1 MVRWQGGAQSI
12 YTRECVFGEIRTGLT
27 VIITNIHQSVG
38 TTPDVK
44 FRWNGWS
51 ESEWDGEVGGSGE
64 RATAAAFMRTLA
76 GVLRGGRRHV
86 VLVVRA
92 LFFAF
97 GFLHLALQLH
107 FACVYTHIIYK
118 YICISYIH
126 AVFYAYVIYLGMSS
140 ATNFYIFTRNE
151 RF

>member
-1 MVRWQGGAQSI
+1 MGVQSI

-44 FRWNGWS
+44 FRWMERVCAS
-51 ESEWDGEVGGSGE
+51 EGEVEGIWRESDCHGFY
-64 RATAAAFMRTLA
+64 ALA
-76 GVLRGGRRHV
+76 GGRTGGGRRHV

-97 GFLHLALQLH
+97 CFLHLTLQLH
-107 FACVYTHIIYK
+107 FAFAYTHTHIHT
-118 YICISYIH
+118 CINIFILYIH
-126 AVFYAYVIYLGMSS
+126 AVFYAYVIYLKMSS
-140 ATNFYIFTRNE
+140 TMNFYILTRNQC
-151 RF
+151 F